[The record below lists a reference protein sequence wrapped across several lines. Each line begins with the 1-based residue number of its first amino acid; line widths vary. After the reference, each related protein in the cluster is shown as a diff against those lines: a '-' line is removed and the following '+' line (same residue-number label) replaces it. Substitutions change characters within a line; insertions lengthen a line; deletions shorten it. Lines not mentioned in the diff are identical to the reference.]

1 MQMTSGIRAERAA
14 MTSLGR
20 IYVWLSHYRG
30 GTVELGWD
38 RVSLA
43 TPLTAARASICAIA
57 LYRDGEEAPL
67 LSGSLR
73 AIANQTPDGPA
84 HLVFTG
90 RAQTRLGREEADS
103 TAAAMLDSL
112 AARIASDDLLE
123 HVA

>member
-38 RVSLA
+38 RLSLGA
-43 TPLTAARASICAIA
+43 PLTAARASICAIA
-57 LYRDGEEAPL
+57 LYRDGEDAPL
-67 LSGSLR
+67 MSGSLR
-73 AIANQTPDGPA
+73 ATANRAPDGPA

-90 RAQTRLGREEADS
+90 KAQTRLTREEADS
-103 TAAAMLDSL
+103 AAAVMLDAL